1 MSKILLVDDEPSI
14 LRTLEIAL
22 QHQGH
27 EVCTADCP
35 DAALER
41 VVACR
46 PDLVILDVMMP
57 SGTEGFQT
65 VWRIRQLDDE
75 ALKAI
80 PIVMATGLHEH
91 TEMRFY
97 PDQTDGTST
106 PGEFLP
112 IQGWLDKP
120 VRPQD
125 LLAKIKQLLG

>member
-22 QHQGH
+22 QHKGYD
-27 EVCTADCP
+27 VCKAQCP
-35 DAALER
+35 DEALAR
-41 VVACR
+41 VVECR

-57 SGTEGFQT
+57 SGTEGFQA
-65 VWRIRQLDDE
+65 VWRIRQLEDE
-75 ALKAI
+75 TLKDI
-80 PIVMATGLHEH
+80 PIIMATGLHEH

-97 PDQTDGTST
+97 PEETDGTYT

-120 VRPQD
+120 VKPQE
-125 LLAKIKQLLG
+125 LLDKIKALLG

>member
-27 EVCTADCP
+27 DVCKAQCP
-35 DAALER
+35 DEALER
-41 VVACR
+41 VEACR

-65 VWRIRQLDDE
+65 VWRIRQLEDE
-75 ALKAI
+75 ALKDV
-80 PIVMATGLHEH
+80 PIIMATGLHEH

-97 PDQTDGTST
+97 PDKTDGTYT

-112 IQGWLDKP
+112 IQGWIDKP
-120 VRPQD
+120 VKPQV
-125 LLAKIKQLLG
+125 LLDKIKELLG

>member
-22 QHQGH
+22 QHHGH
-27 EVCTADCP
+27 EVCTAHCP

-41 VVACR
+41 VAAWR

-75 ALKAI
+75 ALRAI

-97 PDQTDGTST
+97 PDETDGTYT